1 MQGNNPKAAGL
12 YRPEFEHD
20 NCGIGLVVQINGSK
34 SHDIVERGM
43 QVLEN
48 LNHRGAESADNE
60 TGDGAGITVQI
71 PHEFILLQGI
81 AVPERGKYGTGLMF
95 LSKDKQEAD
104 FCINALTEVV
114 KAEGLRLLT
123 IRDVPVDSSILGS
136 ISRASE
142 PVTKQIFVSGLCE
155 QDELERKL
163 YIIRKK
169 VEKIIAGSNLSN
181 KRAFYIVSLS
191 TKSMI
196 YKGMLTSLQ
205 LRTYFKD
212 LTNENFTSSIALV
225 HSRFSTNTFPTWD
238 LAQPFRLL
246 GHNGEI
252 NTIKGNR
259 FWMQARESVLQSSLL
274 GDLSEIYP
282 IIEADKSDS
291 ASLDNVLEFLI
302 QAGRSLPHA
311 LAMLIPESWN
321 KKNPIPEDLRAFYE
335 YHSTFMEPWDGPA
348 SLVFTDGRYA
358 GGMLDRNGLR
368 PSRYLITK
376 DGLLIMGSETG
387 VQSIAAE
394 NIKEK
399 GRLHPGKMLLVDTQ
413 EGKVFYDAA
422 LKNKIA
428 KDQPYVEWLEHNRVR
443 MTDLSSGREISNAVA
458 NLSAMQRAFGYTKED
473 VELLMSPMALEGK
486 ESTSS
491 MGNDTPVALLSKKP
505 QRLFSYF
512 RQLFAQVTNPP
523 IDPIREELVMS
534 LTGYIGA
541 LQKNP
546 LDASP
551 DHCKTIKLTTPVIT
565 NTQFDII
572 RNLKYKGFSS
582 VVIPM
587 LFPVADKA
595 EGLRKALEDI
605 RTKAEEAVDSGK
617 NFIILS
623 DRGVSE
629 TMAPI
634 PSLLAISTVHHHLID
649 KRKRMQ
655 IDLVMETAEP
665 REVMHFALLF
675 GYGASAINP
684 YLAFGVIND
693 LVNQKAIQID
703 YQKAQDNYIK
713 SVNKGILK
721 VLSKMGISTLRSYRA
736 SQIFE
741 AIGIKEDVINK
752 YFAGTVSR
760 IGGIGLEELAQ
771 EALIPHSEAFL
782 ENKNLNLLPNPG
794 FYHFRNGGEQHAWNP
809 ESIATLQ
816 WATRTG
822 DYSKYK
828 EYTRIVDEKQENIFL
843 RDYMRYKSSPID
855 ISLVEPASEITKR
868 FVTGAMSYGSISR
881 EAHEALAIAMNK
893 LGGKSNTGEGGEDPE
908 RFTPRPDGSSA
919 RSAIKQVA
927 SGRFGV
933 TAEYLVNADE
943 LQIKIAQGAKP
954 GEGGQLPGYKVDKII
969 AKTRHSIPGI
979 SLISPPPHHDIYSI
993 EDLAQLIFDLKNV
1006 NPTARVSVKLVAE
1019 TGVGTIAAG
1028 VAKAKAD
1035 MILISGCEGGTGAS
1049 PSSSIKH
1056 AGLPVELGLSETQ
1069 QVLVMNNL
1077 RDKVRLQ
1084 TDGQLKTGLDVIRMG
1099 LLGAE
1104 EFGFS
1109 TSSLI
1114 VLGCIMMRKCH
1125 LNTCPVGV
1133 ATQDERLRK
1142 HFMGKAEYLLNFFN
1156 FIAEDIREHLA
1167 ALGFTKFDN
1176 IVGRTDLL
1184 TFKPQP
1190 DHWKAKNISLEQILY
1205 VPDEVKINRICCAK
1219 MQNHKLEE
1227 VMDQELIKVAQP
1239 AINNLQKVFLERE
1252 IKNVDRT
1259 VGAMLSGVVAKKY
1272 GNNGLPEDTINFTF
1286 KGSAG
1291 QSFGAFLAR
1300 GITLKL
1306 EGDANDYLGKGL
1318 SGGKIIVVPPK
1329 GITYKPEENVI
1340 IGNTVLYGATSGEV
1354 YINGTAGERFCVRNS
1369 GVTAVVEGAG
1379 DHCCEYMT
1387 GGRTVILGSTGRNFA
1402 AGMSGGIAYVLNVD
1416 GNFDYFC
1423 NMGMVE
1429 LTLLEDMYDQKE
1441 LKELISRHFHYTESP
1456 LAKKILDNWANY
1468 VTEFIKVTP
1477 IEYKKVLEEERI
1489 EAIKK
1494 KIANVEFD
1502 Y

>member
-1 MQGNNPKAAGL
+1 M
-12 YRPEFEHD
+12 
-20 NCGIGLVVQINGSK
+20 
-34 SHDIVERGM
+34 
-43 QVLEN
+43 
-48 LNHRGAESADNE
+48 
-60 TGDGAGITVQI
+60 
-71 PHEFILLQGI
+71 
-81 AVPERGKYGTGLMF
+81 
-95 LSKDKQEAD
+95 
-104 FCINALTEVV
+104 
-114 KAEGLRLLT
+114 
-123 IRDVPVDSSILGS
+123 
-136 ISRASE
+136 
-142 PVTKQIFVSGLCE
+142 
-155 QDELERKL
+155 
-163 YIIRKK
+163 
-169 VEKIIAGSNLSN
+169 
-181 KRAFYIVSLS
+181 
-191 TKSMI
+191 
-196 YKGMLTSLQ
+196 
-205 LRTYFKD
+205 
-212 LTNENFTSSIALV
+212 
-225 HSRFSTNTFPTWD
+225 
-238 LAQPFRLL
+238 
-246 GHNGEI
+246 
-252 NTIKGNR
+252 
-259 FWMQARESVLQSSLL
+259 
-274 GDLSEIYP
+274 
-282 IIEADKSDS
+282 
-291 ASLDNVLEFLI
+291 
-302 QAGRSLPHA
+302 
-311 LAMLIPESWN
+311 
-321 KKNPIPEDLRAFYE
+321 
-335 YHSTFMEPWDGPA
+335 
-348 SLVFTDGRYA
+348 
-358 GGMLDRNGLR
+358 
-368 PSRYLITK
+368 
-376 DGLLIMGSETG
+376 
-387 VQSIAAE
+387 
-394 NIKEK
+394 
-399 GRLHPGKMLLVDTQ
+399 
-413 EGKVFYDAA
+413 
-422 LKNKIA
+422 
-428 KDQPYVEWLEHNRVR
+428 
-443 MTDLSSGREISNAVA
+443 
-458 NLSAMQRAFGYTKED
+458 
-473 VELLMSPMALEGK
+473 
-486 ESTSS
+486 
-491 MGNDTPVALLSKKP
+491 
-505 QRLFSYF
+505 
-512 RQLFAQVTNPP
+512 
-523 IDPIREELVMS
+523 
-534 LTGYIGA
+534 
-541 LQKNP
+541 
-546 LDASP
+546 
-551 DHCKTIKLTTPVIT
+551 
-565 NTQFDII
+565 
-572 RNLKYKGFSS
+572 
-582 VVIPM
+582 
-587 LFPVADKA
+587 
-595 EGLRKALEDI
+595 
-605 RTKAEEAVDSGK
+605 
-617 NFIILS
+617 
-623 DRGVSE
+623 
-629 TMAPI
+629 
-634 PSLLAISTVHHHLID
+634 
-649 KRKRMQ
+649 
-655 IDLVMETAEP
+655 
-665 REVMHFALLF
+665 
-675 GYGASAINP
+675 
-684 YLAFGVIND
+684 
-693 LVNQKAIQID
+693 
-703 YQKAQDNYIK
+703 
-713 SVNKGILK
+713 
-721 VLSKMGISTLRSYRA
+721 
-736 SQIFE
+736 
-741 AIGIKEDVINK
+741 
-752 YFAGTVSR
+752 
-760 IGGIGLEELAQ
+760 
-771 EALIPHSEAFL
+771 
-782 ENKNLNLLPNPG
+782 
-794 FYHFRNGGEQHAWNP
+794 
-809 ESIATLQ
+809 
-816 WATRTG
+816 
-822 DYSKYK
+822 
-828 EYTRIVDEKQENIFL
+828 
-843 RDYMRYKSSPID
+843 
-855 ISLVEPASEITKR
+855 
-868 FVTGAMSYGSISR
+868 
-881 EAHEALAIAMNK
+881 
-893 LGGKSNTGEGGEDPE
+893 
-908 RFTPRPDGSSA
+908 
-919 RSAIKQVA
+919 
-927 SGRFGV
+927 
-933 TAEYLVNADE
+933 
-943 LQIKIAQGAKP
+943 
-954 GEGGQLPGYKVDKII
+954 
-969 AKTRHSIPGI
+969 
-979 SLISPPPHHDIYSI
+979 
-993 EDLAQLIFDLKNV
+993 
-1006 NPTARVSVKLVAE
+1006 KLVAE